1 MLVDS
6 FVLKKLVLELRSI
19 IDSSLRQIYQFD
31 RSTIYLYF
39 QQKVLRISLDPVFS
53 HLCFTQKEDFSDHHP
68 STFVMLLRTRLRNAR
83 LKAVEQVG
91 LDRIVCLDFDKIDEV
106 GERHLYKLCLEFLGT
121 HCNAVLVEDGLII
134 DAFKESNT
142 SSRLIKRNFPYELP
156 AQKVDPFEIPY
167 DFFDGI
173 NEMQTISQFMSK
185 KFYGFSKL
193 MVQELL
199 SRAQLPDKVLAE
211 LNLQEKNKLKHGFFS
226 IISDFEKPYT
236 YVYKV
241 GETFTVSALPLKHV
255 LAEPKRFESPSQA
268 IEHAYSLMFSR
279 HALKQMQLELLK
291 NVRERT
297 KKEKRTLDLLEEE
310 LSECSKT
317 DSFLRYGELLKYAS
331 MENRSGNLA
340 NVLDYESGQ
349 VVSVPLVEGKDIKE
363 SSQHYFGLYKKLK
376 EKGRVLQ
383 TRVESSRQFLSYLEQ
398 LTHTIESAQDL
409 DTIAEIKEEM
419 IQQGLIKA
427 KRHQL
432 PKESDFKR
440 IEYEGFKI
448 LIGKNNRQN
457 ERLVRESNDKDLW
470 LHVHESPGAHVV
482 VKAEGKNVPRK
493 VLEYAAALAAYHS
506 KARFSSK
513 VPVDY
518 TLIKY
523 VHKPKGSPPGLVVY
537 TNYETIF
544 ANPQLV
550 DSLEQQRS

>member
-1 MLVDS
+1 MLLDS

-19 IDSSLRQIYQFD
+19 IDSSLRQVYQFD

-53 HLCFTQKEDFSDHHP
+53 HICFAQKEDFSDHHP
-68 STFVMLLRTRLRNAR
+68 STFVIFLRTRLRNAR

-91 LDRIVCLDFDKIDEV
+91 LDRILCLDFDKIDEV
-106 GERHLYKLCLEFLGT
+106 GDRHLYKLCLEFLGT
-121 HCNAVLVEDGLII
+121 HCNAVLIEDGII
-134 DAFKESNT
+134 LDAFKESNT
-142 SSRLIKRNFPYELP
+142 SLRLIKKNLPYELP
-156 AQKVDPFEIPY
+156 TEKVDPFEISY
-167 DFFDGI
+167 DFFDQI
-173 NEMQTISQFMSK
+173 NEMQTISQFLSK

-199 SRAQLPDKVLAE
+199 NRAQLADKVLKD
-211 LNLQEKNKLKHGFFS
+211 LNLQEKNRLKHAFFS
-226 IISDFEKPYT
+226 VISDFEKPYT
-236 YVYKV
+236 YVYKT
-241 GETFTVSALPLKHV
+241 GETFTVSALPLKHI
-255 LAEPKRFESPSQA
+255 LAEPKRFESPSEA
-268 IEHAYSLMFSR
+268 IEYAYNLMFLR
-279 HALKQMQLELLK
+279 HTLRQMQAELLK
-291 NVRERT
+291 NVRERM

-310 LSECSKT
+310 LSECSRA

-331 MENRSGNLA
+331 TESRSGNIA
-340 NVLDYESGQ
+340 NVLDYETGQ
-349 VVSVPLVEGKDIKE
+349 MVSVPLVKGKDIKE

-376 EKGRVLQ
+376 EKSKVLQ
-383 TRVESSRQFLSYLEQ
+383 TRIESSRQFLSYLEQ
-398 LTHTIESAQDL
+398 LAHTIDSAQDL
-409 DTIAEIKEEM
+409 DTIAEIREEM

-427 KRHQL
+427 KRHQ
-432 PKESDFKR
+432 PTKESDFKR

-457 ERLVRESNDKDLW
+457 EKLVRESNDKDLW

-482 VKAEGKNVPRK
+482 VKTEGKNLPHK

-518 TLIKY
+518 TLVKY
-523 VHKPKGSPPGLVVY
+523 VHKPKGCPPGLVLY

-550 DSLEQQRS
+550 DSVEQQRS

>member
-6 FVLKKLVLELRSI
+6 FVLKKLVLEFRSI

-241 GETFTVSALPLKHV
+241 GETFTVSALPLKHI

-310 LSECSKT
+310 LSECSKA

-331 MENRSGNLA
+331 TENRSGNIA
-340 NVLDYESGQ
+340 NVLDYETGQ

-432 PKESDFKR
+432 PRESDFKR